1 MSTFLDITPPQLY
14 NTTVVAKKE
23 LWLSCMKLWLSYKLE
38 TVEIG
43 WTPADIKVVLIQK
56 LVQEMENLQALMLY
70 QERELFC
77 CSVVYAV
84 AVLPCQEQGIVT
96 AI

>member
-23 LWLSCMKLWLSYKLE
+23 LWLNQMKLWLSYKLE
-38 TVEIG
+38 ETVEIG
-43 WTPADIKVVLIQK
+43 WTSADIKLVLIQRF
-56 LVQEMENLQALMLY
+56 VQEMENLQAVTFY
-70 QERELFC
+70 QG
-77 CSVVYAV
+77 CSVIYAV
-84 AVLPCQEQGIVT
+84 AVVPYQGQGTVT